1 MINEYQLEACNF
13 GLIETQA
20 LRPNT
25 PKMPNMKPAIR
36 AMAKIKLLDGATL
49 WGDENMGAAKKV
61 SRV

>member
-1 MINEYQLEACNF
+1 MISEHHLVSCNF

-36 AMAKIKLLDGATL
+36 AMAKIKILEGATL
-49 WGDENMGAAKKV
+49 WGDENMGAAK
-61 SRV
+61 

>member
-49 WGDENMGAAKKV
+49 WGDENMGAAK
-61 SRV
+61 